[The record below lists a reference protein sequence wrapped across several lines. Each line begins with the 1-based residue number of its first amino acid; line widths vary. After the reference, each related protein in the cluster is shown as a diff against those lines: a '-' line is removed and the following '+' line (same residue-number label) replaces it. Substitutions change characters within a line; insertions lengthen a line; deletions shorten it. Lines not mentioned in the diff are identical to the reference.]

1 MSERL
6 ICVFP
11 GQGSQYVG
19 MGQDLYDADAEV
31 RALYEAANEALGYD
45 LKRLCFEG
53 PEETLRLTQHTQPAI
68 LVHSMAVWTQLSRK
82 AIQPAWLASHSLG
95 EYSALVAAGVL
106 AFADAV
112 CLVHQ
117 RGTFMQQAVP
127 PGEGSMAAMT
137 RAARED
143 VEALCAEVGADKGV
157 LQPANY
163 NSPEQTV
170 VAGHTPLVQE
180 AVEVAKARR
189 LGRPVLLN
197 VSAPFHCALL
207 QPAALQLDT
216 VLAEIPYGTFAR
228 PVISNVTAEPHP
240 SSRIIASPFCVGNNV
255 AIAGRSMPL
264 MGLKIIVAAA
274 MAAPVLPALTTA
286 SAPPLRTNSV
296 ATRIDEKR
304 FFLSAIPGASSM

>member
-11 GQGSQYVG
+11 GQGSQFVG
-19 MGQDLYDADAEV
+19 MGKDLCDADADV
-31 RALYEAANEALGYD
+31 RSLYDAANEALGYD
-45 LKRLCFEG
+45 LRQICFEG

-68 LVHSMAVWTQLSRK
+68 LVHSIAVWTQLSRQG
-82 AIQPAWLASHSLG
+82 IQPALLAGHSLG

-112 CLVHQ
+112 RLVHQ

-137 RAARED
+137 RAPREA
-143 VEALCAEVGADKGV
+143 VEALCAEVGAGKGV

-163 NSPEQTV
+163 NAPEQTV
-170 VAGHTPLVQE
+170 IAGHTPLVHE
-180 AVEVAKARR
+180 AVALAKERH

-207 QPAALQLDT
+207 RPAAAQLDT
-216 VLAEIPYGTFAR
+216 VLAQTSYSEFAR

-240 SSRIIASPFCVGNNV
+240 SSQEVRRWLVEQVTSPVRWVEAMQYAVAQGCNTLLEVGPGTV
-255 AIAGRSMPL
+255 LSGL
-264 MGLKIIVAAA
+264 M
-274 MAAPVLPALTTA
+274 
-286 SAPPLRTNSV
+286 R
-296 ATRIDEKR
+296 RIDR
-304 FFLSAIPGASSM
+304 GVVVLSVDEVLESV

>member
-1 MSERL
+1 MSNRL

-11 GQGSQYVG
+11 GQGSQFVG
-19 MGQDLYDADAEV
+19 MGKDLYEADADIRALYDA
-31 RALYEAANEALGYD
+31 ANDALGYD
-45 LKRLCFEG
+45 LKQICFEG
-53 PEETLRLTQHTQPAI
+53 PEATLRLTQHTQPAI
-68 LVHSMAVWTQLSRK
+68 LVHSIAMWTQLRRRG
-82 AIQPAWLASHSLG
+82 IQPALMAGHSLG

-106 AFADAV
+106 SFADAV
-112 CLVHQ
+112 RLVHQ

-137 RAARED
+137 RAPREE
-143 VEALCAEVGADKGV
+143 VEALCIEVGADKGV

-170 VAGHTPLVQE
+170 IAGHTGLVNE
-180 AVEVAKARR
+180 AVAVAKVRR

-216 VLAEIPYGTFAR
+216 VLSKISYGEFAL

-240 SSRIIASPFCVGNNV
+240 SSQEVHHWLVEQVTSPVRWVDSMQYAVAQGCDTLLEVGPGNV
-255 AIAGRSMPL
+255 LSGL
-264 MGLKIIVAAA
+264 M
-274 MAAPVLPALTTA
+274 
-286 SAPPLRTNSV
+286 R
-296 ATRIDEKR
+296 RIDSEVSV
-304 FFLSAIPGASSM
+304 LSVDEV

>member
-240 SSRIIASPFCVGNNV
+240 SSQEVRRLLVEQVTSPVRWVDSMQYAVAQGCDTLLEVGPGNV
-255 AIAGRSMPL
+255 LSGL
-264 MGLKIIVAAA
+264 M
-274 MAAPVLPALTTA
+274 
-286 SAPPLRTNSV
+286 R
-296 ATRIDEKR
+296 RIDR
-304 FFLSAIPGASSM
+304 TVAVLSPDEVLGNV

>member
-68 LVHSMAVWTQLSRK
+68 LVHSMAVWAQLSRK

-189 LGRPVLLN
+189 SGRPVLLN

-240 SSRIIASPFCVGNNV
+240 SSQEVRRLLVEQVTSPVRWVDSMQYAVAQGCDTLLEVGPGNV
-255 AIAGRSMPL
+255 LSGL
-264 MGLKIIVAAA
+264 M
-274 MAAPVLPALTTA
+274 
-286 SAPPLRTNSV
+286 R
-296 ATRIDEKR
+296 RIDR
-304 FFLSAIPGASSM
+304 TVAVLSPDEVLGNV

>member
-11 GQGSQYVG
+11 GQGSQFVG
-19 MGQDLYDADAEV
+19 MGKDLCAANADI
-31 RALYEAANEALGYD
+31 RALYAAANEALGYD
-45 LKRLCFEG
+45 LQQLCFEG

-68 LVHSMAVWTQLSRK
+68 LVHSIAVWTQLRRQG
-82 AIQPAWLASHSLG
+82 IEPAFLAGHSLG
-95 EYSALVAAGVL
+95 EYSALVASGVL

-112 CLVHQ
+112 RLVHQ

-143 VEALCAEVGADKGV
+143 VEALCAEVGAGKGV

-163 NSPEQTV
+163 NSSEQTV
-170 VAGHTPLVQE
+170 IAGHTPLVHE

-207 QPAALQLDT
+207 QPAALQLDA
-216 VLAEIPYGTFAR
+216 VLAEISYGEFGR
-228 PVISNVTAEPHP
+228 PVISNVTAEPH
-240 SSRIIASPFCVGNNV
+240 ASTHGVHRLLV
-255 AIAGRSMPL
+255 EQVTS
-264 MGLKIIVAAA
+264 
-274 MAAPVLPALTTA
+274 PVQ
-286 SAPPLRTNSV
+286 
-296 ATRIDEKR
+296 
-304 FFLSAIPGASSM
+304 